1 MKRRDSIFDRLA
13 LKEKLF
19 INQQM
24 RNLGALNSEFQKLE
38 DMRVKLSAMAA
49 ESALKPDEQTAF
61 ALRSSAELNYQI
73 RDQLETA
80 SNRSDHLSEEPKF
93 MRQKIALSDRPR
105 EKSASKAEQIR
116 RTTRETRA
124 ARREDDE
131 GVLALLLIS
140 VVSMVIMRLL

>member
-13 LKEKLF
+13 LKEKLC

-24 RNLGALNSEFQKLE
+24 RNLSALNSEFQKLE

-49 ESALKPDEQTAF
+49 ESAPKPDEQTAF

-80 SNRSDHLSEEPKF
+80 SNRSDHLSEELKF
-93 MRQKIALSDRPR
+93 MRQKIALSDRRR

-131 GVLALLLIS
+131 AARRKPCS
-140 VVSMVIMRLL
+140 R

>member
-49 ESALKPDEQTAF
+49 ESAPKPDEQTAF

-80 SNRSDHLSEEPKF
+80 SNRSDHLSEELKF
-93 MRQKIALSDRPR
+93 MRQKIALSDRRR

-131 GVLALLLIS
+131 ATRRKPCS
-140 VVSMVIMRLL
+140 R

>member
-49 ESALKPDEQTAF
+49 ESAPKPDEQTAF

-80 SNRSDHLSEEPKF
+80 SNRSDHLSEELKF
-93 MRQKIALSDRPR
+93 MRQKIALSDRRR

-131 GVLALLLIS
+131 AARRKHCS
-140 VVSMVIMRLL
+140 R

>member
-19 INQQM
+19 INEQM

-49 ESALKPDEQTAF
+49 ESAPKPDEQTAF

-80 SNRSDHLSEEPKF
+80 SNRSDHLSEELKF
-93 MRQKIALSDRPR
+93 MRQKIALSDRRR

-116 RTTRETRA
+116 RANRETRA

-131 GVLALLLIS
+131 AARRKPCS
-140 VVSMVIMRLL
+140 R

>member
-1 MKRRDSIFDRLA
+1 MKRRDLIFDRLA

-49 ESALKPDEQTAF
+49 ESAPKPDEQTAF

-80 SNRSDHLSEEPKF
+80 SNRSDHLSEELKF
-93 MRQKIALSDRPR
+93 MRQKIALSDRRR

-116 RTTRETRA
+116 RTNRETRA

-131 GVLALLLIS
+131 AARRKPCS
-140 VVSMVIMRLL
+140 R

>member
-38 DMRVKLSAMAA
+38 DVRVKLTAMAA
-49 ESALKPDEQTAF
+49 ESAPKPDEQTAF

-80 SNRSDHLSEEPKF
+80 SNRSDHLSEELKF
-93 MRQKIALSDRPR
+93 MRQKIALSDRRR

-131 GVLALLLIS
+131 AARRKPCS
-140 VVSMVIMRLL
+140 R

>member
-49 ESALKPDEQTAF
+49 EPAPKPDEQTAF

-80 SNRSDHLSEEPKF
+80 SNRSDHLSEELKF
-93 MRQKIALSDRPR
+93 MRQKIALSDRRR

-116 RTTRETRA
+116 RTSREARV

-131 GVLALLLIS
+131 AT
-140 VVSMVIMRLL
+140 RRKTCPR

>member
-49 ESALKPDEQTAF
+49 ESAPKPDEQTAF

-80 SNRSDHLSEEPKF
+80 SNRSDHLSEELKF
-93 MRQKIALSDRPR
+93 MRQKIALSDRRR

-116 RTTRETRA
+116 RTSREARA

-131 GVLALLLIS
+131 AARRKPCS
-140 VVSMVIMRLL
+140 R

>member
-38 DMRVKLSAMAA
+38 NMRVKLSAMAA

-80 SNRSDHLSEEPKF
+80 SNRSDHLSEELKF
-93 MRQKIALSDRPR
+93 MRQKIALSDRRR

-131 GVLALLLIS
+131 AARRKPCS
-140 VVSMVIMRLL
+140 R

>member
-19 INQQM
+19 INEQM
-24 RNLGALNSEFQKLE
+24 RNLGALSSEFQKLE

-49 ESALKPDEQTAF
+49 ESAPKPDEQTAF

-80 SNRSDHLSEEPKF
+80 SNRSDHLSEELKF
-93 MRQKIALSDRPR
+93 MRQKIALSDRRR
-105 EKSASKAEQIR
+105 EKSVSKAEQIR
-116 RTTRETRA
+116 RPNRETRD

-131 GVLALLLIS
+131 AARRKPCS
-140 VVSMVIMRLL
+140 R

>member
-38 DMRVKLSAMAA
+38 DMRIKLSAMAA
-49 ESALKPDEQTAF
+49 ESAPKPDEQTAF

-80 SNRSDHLSEEPKF
+80 SNRSDHLSEELKF
-93 MRQKIALSDRPR
+93 MRQKIALSDRRR

-116 RTTRETRA
+116 RTNREART

-131 GVLALLLIS
+131 AARRKPCS
-140 VVSMVIMRLL
+140 R

>member
-38 DMRVKLSAMAA
+38 DMRVKLSAMAV
-49 ESALKPDEQTAF
+49 ESAPKPDEQTAF

-80 SNRSDHLSEEPKF
+80 SNRSDHLSEELKF
-93 MRQKIALSDRPR
+93 MRQKIALSDRRR

-116 RTTRETRA
+116 RTNRETRA

-131 GVLALLLIS
+131 AARRKPCS
-140 VVSMVIMRLL
+140 R

>member
-24 RNLGALNSEFQKLE
+24 RNLGVLNSEFQKLE
-38 DMRVKLSAMAA
+38 DMRGKLSAMAA
-49 ESALKPDEQTAF
+49 ETAPKPDEQTAF

-73 RDQLETA
+73 RDQLENA
-80 SNRSDHLSEEPKF
+80 SNRSDHLSEELKF
-93 MRQKIALSDRPR
+93 MRQKIALSDRRR

-116 RTTRETRA
+116 RTSREARA

-131 GVLALLLIS
+131 ATRRKPCS
-140 VVSMVIMRLL
+140 R

>member
-1 MKRRDSIFDRLA
+1 MKRRDTIFNRLA

-24 RNLGALNSEFQKLE
+24 RNLGVLNSEFEKLE

-49 ESALKPDEQTAF
+49 ESAPKPDEQTAF

-80 SNRSDHLSEEPKF
+80 SNRSDHLSEELKF
-93 MRQKIALSDRPR
+93 MRQKIALSDRRR
-105 EKSASKAEQIR
+105 EKSVSKAEQIR
-116 RTTRETRA
+116 RTNRETRA

-131 GVLALLLIS
+131 AARRNPS
-140 VVSMVIMRLL
+140 SR

>member
-13 LKEKLF
+13 LKEKLSL
-19 INQQM
+19 NQQM
-24 RNLGALNSEFQKLE
+24 RSLGALNSEFQKLE
-38 DMRVKLSAMAA
+38 DMRVKLSEMAA
-49 ESALKPDEQTAF
+49 ESAPKPDEQTAF

-80 SNRSDHLSEEPKF
+80 SNRSDHLSEELKF
-93 MRQKIALSDRPR
+93 MRQKIALSDRRR

-116 RTTRETRA
+116 RTNRETRA

-131 GVLALLLIS
+131 AARRKPS
-140 VVSMVIMRLL
+140 SR

>member
-38 DMRVKLSAMAA
+38 DMRVQLSAMAA
-49 ESALKPDEQTAF
+49 ESAPKPDEQTAF

-80 SNRSDHLSEEPKF
+80 SNRSDHLSEELKF
-93 MRQKIALSDRPR
+93 MRQKIALSDRRR

-116 RTTRETRA
+116 RTNRETRA

-131 GVLALLLIS
+131 AARRKPS
-140 VVSMVIMRLL
+140 SR

>member
-49 ESALKPDEQTAF
+49 ESAPKPDEQTAF

-80 SNRSDHLSEEPKF
+80 SNRSDHLSEELKF
-93 MRQKIALSDRPR
+93 MRQKIALSDRRR

-116 RTTRETRA
+116 RTNRETRA

-131 GVLALLLIS
+131 AGRRKPCS
-140 VVSMVIMRLL
+140 R

>member
-13 LKEKLF
+13 LREKLF
-19 INQQM
+19 ISQQV

-38 DMRVKLSAMAA
+38 DMRVKLTAMAA
-49 ESALKPDEQTAF
+49 ESAPKPDEQTAF

-80 SNRSDHLSEEPKF
+80 SNRSDQLSEELKF
-93 MRQKIALSDRPR
+93 MRQKIALSNRRR

-116 RTTRETRA
+116 RTSREARA

-131 GVLALLLIS
+131 ATRRKTCS
-140 VVSMVIMRLL
+140 R

>member
-24 RNLGALNSEFQKLE
+24 RNLGVLNSEFQKLE

-49 ESALKPDEQTAF
+49 ETAPKPDDQTAF
-61 ALRSSAELNYQI
+61 ALRSSAELNHQI

-80 SNRSDHLSEEPKF
+80 SNRSDHLSEELKF
-93 MRQKIALSDRPR
+93 MRHKIAQSDRRR
-105 EKSASKAEQIR
+105 EKSASKAERIR
-116 RTTRETRA
+116 RTSREARA

-131 GVLALLLIS
+131 ATRRKTCS
-140 VVSMVIMRLL
+140 R